1 MNESYFRGALSQ
13 LEERTLQ
20 LLTRIPPNAAEMELL
35 EQSCRREL
43 KEFLQLSQDLRTQ
56 AIYLTPAVQSERLD
70 LYRGLVESLD
80 VLETVAVAALVRAND
95 DDRCMNLLMKDIVRD
110 IKFPLSRPTVS
121 CTSRNY
127 FHVYP
132 HLNLVFV
139 PLMESQQL
147 LHLPDLYHEL
157 GHLTLA
163 EEHDRRVLPF
173 KEALKETKAR
183 IHGELGILGAR
194 GGLGRMPARLSEQVL
209 LWQYCWRNDWGV
221 EFFCDLFA
229 VFAVGPA
236 FVWSHVH
243 LCAKRRTAL
252 FALPGID
259 GLSHPADAAR
269 FEVMITALRASGFSA
284 DADQIAVRWFEL
296 LQLTGETASDEFPLC
311 YPSPTLVWMADLAR
325 IAYLKM
331 GCHCVTPTSQT
342 SVQATL
348 GQAWAEFW
356 KDSASY
362 VPWEVASAAKLFG
375 R

>member
-1 MNESYFRGALSQ
+1 MNRTYFRGALAQ

-20 LLTRIPPNAAEMELL
+20 LLTRIPANAAEMELL
-35 EQSCRREL
+35 EQNCRREL
-43 KEFLQLSQDLRTQ
+43 KEHLKLCKELRNEPVYQ
-56 AIYLTPAVQSERLD
+56 SPEVQGERLD

-95 DDRCMNLLMKDIVRD
+95 DDRRMNLLMREIVRET
-110 IKFPLSRPTVS
+110 KFPLSRPTVS

-183 IHGELGILGAR
+183 VHGELGVLGAR
-194 GGLGRMPARLSEQVL
+194 GGLGRMPARLGEEVR

-252 FALPGID
+252 FALPGLD

-269 FEVMITALRASGFSA
+269 FQVMLAALRASGFTV
-284 DADQIAVRWFEL
+284 DADQISASWD
-296 LQLTGETASDEFPLC
+296 QLIGLTKESLSDEFSLC
-311 YPSPTLVWMADLAR
+311 YPPATLSWMADVAR
-325 IAYLKM
+325 AAYLKM
-331 GCHCVTPTSQT
+331 GCHCVTPTAPT
-342 SVQATL
+342 AVQQVL
-348 GQAWAEFW
+348 GNAWTEFW
-356 KDSASY
+356 NNSAAY
-362 VPWEVASAAKLFG
+362 VAWEVAAANKLFL